1 MDMDISVQNEY
12 GKMTLEDYNRN
23 LLKGVYSVF
32 KEADDD
38 LQFVLLTGV
47 TKFSQVSVFS
57 GFNQP
62 NDISMDEHYE
72 ALCVLRKMNCILPL
86 MNKSRRW
93 P

>member
-1 MDMDISVQNEY
+1 MQNEY

-38 LQFVLLTGV
+38 LQFVLLTGL

-62 NDISMDEHYE
+62 NDVSMEEHYE
-72 ALCVLRKMNCILPL
+72 ALCGITEDELYSTCLLYTSDRTCL
-86 MNKSRRW
+86 
-93 P
+93 